1 VSTGK
6 LILKQA
12 LAIKT
17 QIMSYHCPQMLIS
30 TSIALPKVL
39 ITITSLHLVGEG
51 LLELDAPV
59 RNYLT
64 NFLLDTSIT
73 LRHLLSHISGLA
85 DYGRVPAYSEAVK
98 ANPTSPWPTQAFLDL
113 AYSQGLHLHQVN
125 VRAHQTQT
133 TFAIQPMI

>member
-1 VSTGK
+1 
-6 LILKQA
+6 
-12 LAIKT
+12 
-17 QIMSYHCPQMLIS
+17 MLIS

-73 LRHLLSHISGLA
+73 LRHLLSHTSGLA